1 MIGFPKRTF
10 KAGSQREIE
19 LDFIRGIAILL
30 VIDLHNKHGLL
41 RAPLA
46 LIAYPHVGWIG
57 VNIFFVLSGFLVGGL
72 LMKEWKVR
80 KGIDSKRFLI
90 RRVLKIWPQYYFFLA
105 ISMIFGSFTLRYAWG
120 NLFNVQ
126 NYFTGGIGHTW
137 SLAVEEH
144 VYLMLLVFFSI
155 AARWSIALRK
165 LFLFLCGVCAFEI
178 LLRYILESR
187 GRDVYFVTHTRVD
200 GILYGVLLAML
211 YHFAPERFDRLRSYR
226 LFWIGCVIV
235 GLACQKV
242 LPQQAF
248 HIDGANLIAIAI
260 LLLLYN
266 PPAESR
272 QRGLLYRT
280 VAQIGLYSYGIYI
293 WHVNAAKPIFS
304 FGIRHPH
311 TPGWILG
318 VAFYVAAIGLG
329 IVTTT
334 LVEFP
339 MLRLRDRLFPRRI
352 DSAVG
357 IPAELEA
364 PAGAPPSLEPAS

>member
-1 MIGFPKRTF
+1 
-10 KAGSQREIE
+10 
-19 LDFIRGIAILL
+19 
-30 VIDLHNKHGLL
+30 
-41 RAPLA
+41 
-46 LIAYPHVGWIG
+46 
-57 VNIFFVLSGFLVGGL
+57 
-72 LMKEWKVR
+72 
-80 KGIDSKRFLI
+80 
-90 RRVLKIWPQYYFFLA
+90 
-105 ISMIFGSFTLRYAWG
+105 
-120 NLFNVQ
+120 
-126 NYFTGGIGHTW
+126 
-137 SLAVEEH
+137 
-144 VYLMLLVFFSI
+144 
-155 AARWSIALRK
+155 
-165 LFLFLCGVCAFEI
+165 
-178 LLRYILESR
+178 
-187 GRDVYFVTHTRVD
+187 
-200 GILYGVLLAML
+200 
-211 YHFAPERFDRLRSYR
+211 
-226 LFWIGCVIV
+226 VIV

-293 WHVNAAKPIFS
+293 WHVNAARPIFS